1 MALHVAKTITAS
13 AMRLTCAAAGVA
25 VLAAGALADSMLAD
39 FAYPHPVKHF
49 ELKSQRQAL
58 AMAYMDIAPAAGV
71 TPNGKTVVLL
81 HGKNFCGAT
90 WESVIAALS
99 GAGYRVI
106 VPDQIGFCK
115 SSKPEGYQF
124 SLHQLAD
131 NTRALLRQLKI
142 ERPIVMG
149 HSMGGM
155 LAMRYALMYPQEMS
169 GLVLLNPIGLEDWKA
184 KGVPLATIDE
194 WYATEQRASFE
205 GMKKYQQSTYYAGQW
220 KPEYDR
226 WVHMFASMYQGEGGK
241 RAAWNQAQASDMILS
256 QPVVYELERIAVPT
270 LLLIGEKDTTA
281 IGKNRAPAELAKALG
296 NYPVLAREAHARI
309 KGSTLVTFP
318 DMGHS
323 PQIQDPARFNAVL
336 LEGLGKLTP

>member
-1 MALHVAKTITAS
+1 
-13 AMRLTCAAAGVA
+13 
-25 VLAAGALADSMLAD
+25 
-39 FAYPHPVKHF
+39 
-49 ELKSQRQAL
+49 
-58 AMAYMDIAPAAGV
+58 MAYMDIAPADAAKA
-71 TPNGKTVVLL
+71 NGKTIVLL

-99 GAGYRVI
+99 AAGYRVI
-106 VPDQIGFCK
+106 VPDQVGFCK

-124 SLHQLAD
+124 SLHQLAA
-131 NTRALLRQLKI
+131 NTHALLSQLKV
-142 ERPIVMG
+142 ERPIIMG

-169 GLVLLNPIGLEDWKA
+169 GLVLVNPIGLEDWKA

-194 WYATEQRASFE
+194 LFASEQRTTFE

-226 WVHMFASMYQGEGGK
+226 WVAMLAGMYQGEGAK
-241 RAAWNQAQASDMILS
+241 LVAWNQAQTSDMILS
-256 QPVVYELERIAVPT
+256 QPVVYELELIAVPT

-281 IGKNRAPAELAKALG
+281 IGKNRAPPELAKALG
-296 NYPVLAREAHARI
+296 NYPVLAREAQARI

-318 DMGHS
+318 ELGHA
-323 PQIQDPARFNAVL
+323 PQVQDPARFNRSL
-336 LEGLGKLTP
+336 LDGLRTLVQG